1 MNIDLSEKNILV
13 TGGGGFGVGAGMCQA
28 VIEAGGKLIVNDL
41 TEALTQEAVKR
52 YDAELG
58 IAADIA
64 DPKQAEWMMS
74 SIRKNIGVLHGL
86 INNAG
91 IGLIKPAFEVEEAEY
106 QRLFQVNLQATWR
119 LSKLFVKQLLDAKQV
134 GHIVNVSSVNAQ
146 ATARGYAIYAATKAG
161 MEGLTR
167 GLALDLGKYHIRCNA
182 IAPGYVHSEQG
193 FELIGNWTDDPKA
206 WVEKLR
212 THHQAL
218 PYFVD
223 SLDCGRMATF
233 LLSDFAKS
241 ITGQTICVDGGLT
254 SMLFS
259 NDLIG

>member
-1 MNIDLSEKNILV
+1 MKVDLSGKNILV
-13 TGGGGFGVGAGMCQA
+13 TGGGGYGVGAGMCQA
-28 VIEAGGKLIVNDL
+28 IIEAGGKLIVNDL
-41 TEALTQEAVKR
+41 TESATQDAVKR

-64 DPKQAEWMMS
+64 EAKQAEWMME
-74 SIRKNIGVLHGL
+74 SIRKSVGVLHGL
-86 INNAG
+86 VNNAG
-91 IGLIKPAFEVEEAEY
+91 IGLIKPAFKVEEAEY

-119 LSKLFVKQLLDAKQV
+119 LSKLFAQQLLEARQV
-134 GHIVNVSSVNAQ
+134 GHIVNVSSVNAH

-161 MEGLTR
+161 IEGLTR
-167 GLALDLGKYHIRCNA
+167 GMALDLGKYHIRCNA

-193 FELIGNWTDDPKA
+193 FDLIGTWTEDPQA
-206 WVEKLR
+206 WVENLR
-212 THHQAL
+212 TNHQAL

-233 LLSDFAKS
+233 LLTDLAKS
-241 ITGQTICVDGGLT
+241 ITGQTIYVDGGLT